1 MAYTDHCDLYAS
13 VDEAGL
19 NLIARHI
26 MRQRPSL
33 FNYATAFIAL
43 HPSLACKKID
53 ASPDIATY
61 NNPLFTIETELP
73 IFGANAPPVSLN
85 YCAQLT
91 KALVDFHPGN
101 TITLPAEMNP
111 PLAKQHFALQAQVCA
126 GLDCAEA
133 QVNEIPPDPPNDG
146 TPWRPPPKETP
157 IVPTG
162 RKLDCFCLDL
172 FGIGAAKIE
181 YLLGYP
187 TLVVDVDAVDVPEI
201 APKGLKEAVNC
212 YALDTV
218 RLVLR
223 ERLNFPLVKTFFFNL
238 AFLSLP
244 TITVAPAPNP
254 PIPNNPAIENNQLKV
269 FIDFTVGP

>member
-1 MAYTDHCDLYAS
+1 MKETPQEYTRR
-13 VDEAGL
+13 
-19 NLIARHI
+19 IARYTEGKNPL
-26 MRQRPSL
+26 QVQA
-33 FNYATAFIAL
+33 ATA
-43 HPSLACKKID
+43 KKLERLIKGVP
-53 ASPDIATY
+53 AAKLRKRPAPDRW
-61 NNPLFTIETELP
+61 
-73 IFGANAPPVSLN
+73 S
-85 YCAQLT
+85 
-91 KALVDFHPGN
+91 
-101 TITLPAEMNP
+101 
-111 PLAKQHFALQAQVCA
+111 
-126 GLDCAEA
+126 
-133 QVNEIPPDPPNDG
+133 VNEILAHLSETEIVGGFRMRLILGAPG
-146 TPWRPPPKETP
+146 TP